1 MNMSYFANN
10 FNSERALRFNFKI
23 NNRNF
28 HSIVDSAAS
37 CCILRR
43 RHLTTNLCTNIN
55 SLQTIEVH
63 GVNGVTKTLG
73 TVRTFAEYNGLMYP
87 ITFHVVDK
95 LPPNVIGLVG
105 TNFLKKFGAKINFRT
120 SLMSLRAPRF
130 EENFII
136 PPRTEVIT
144 YVETNLTE
152 EAIILNQE
160 IKPKIY
166 IAGAIVKSE
175 KGRIPMRIMNVK
187 NKAEKI
193 ENISPQTKP
202 FKDNDVIEISSTSK
216 YDVARAKGL

>member
-1 MNMSYFANN
+1 M
-10 FNSERALRFNFKI
+10 
-23 NNRNF
+23 
-28 HSIVDSAAS
+28 
-37 CCILRR
+37 
-43 RHLTTNLCTNIN
+43 
-55 SLQTIEVH
+55 
-63 GVNGVTKTLG
+63 
-73 TVRTFAEYNGLMYP
+73 
-87 ITFHVVDK
+87 DK

-202 FKDNDVIEISSTSK
+202 FKDYDVIEISSTSK
-216 YDVARAKGL
+216 YDVVRAKELLSEFNLVGINDKDRPIIAKLCVKYNDIFCLKDD